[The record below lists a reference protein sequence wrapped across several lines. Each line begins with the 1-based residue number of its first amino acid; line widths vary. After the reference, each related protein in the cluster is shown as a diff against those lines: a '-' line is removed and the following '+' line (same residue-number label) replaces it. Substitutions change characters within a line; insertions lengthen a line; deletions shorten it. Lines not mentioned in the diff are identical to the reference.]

1 MILIIILWYFLE
13 SKCNQQDHWIIIWY
27 NIDIKCQI
35 PVWDEIF
42 ELEIDEN
49 IIGPKHNLFENEEG
63 EFVCDGKCVWCD
75 EKQPYTGKRRGP
87 HQNRKFAN
95 RAPLDESEEMRR
107 IKH

>member
-1 MILIIILWYFLE
+1 M
-13 SKCNQQDHWIIIWY
+13 
-27 NIDIKCQI
+27 
-35 PVWDEIF
+35 
-42 ELEIDEN
+42 
-49 IIGPKHNLFENEEG
+49 FENEEG